1 MNDASS
7 PFRENA
13 VRDAQRAGND
23 PALLTW
29 LHRSLSRQYDAVLDE
44 DLPPSIAAVVECGPG
59 DH

>member
-7 PFRENA
+7 PP
-13 VRDAQRAGND
+13 RDIAARNTQRAGDD
-23 PALLTW
+23 PALLAW

-44 DLPPSIAAVVECGPG
+44 DLPPAIAAVVGRRPG